1 MRHITLT
8 GYHAGA
14 TVCGAAKGIEGDT
27 YAHVGE
33 WLDKPENLT
42 GLCPECKVV
51 WDDVCNDTAKEEE

>member
-8 GYHAGA
+8 GYYAGA
-14 TVCGAAKGIEGDT
+14 TVCDAAKGIEGDT

-42 GLCPECKVV
+42 DLCPECRLV
-51 WDDVCNDTAKEEE
+51 WDGVCQDEDQE